1 MCDDVLCVFF
11 NPFFHYDVVCIV
23 RVLCWCGWVWFIHM
37 LGGVVVGVCDRGE
50 CDVHEG
56 CGCCGI
62 RVGGRGV
69 EVVGMVVGVS

>member
-1 MCDDVLCVFF
+1 MLFGWASRLRDMLF
-11 NPFFHYDVVCIV
+11 
-23 RVLCWCGWVWFIHM
+23 GWVSRLHDM
-37 LGGVVVGVCDRGE
+37 LFGWGMVVGVCDRGE